1 MLFRSELLQQDG
13 FIEFFRSLTPISEIE
28 QLPIGSRP
36 SRRKGQHSLE
46 NLRAIP
52 WTFAWTQARIIL
64 PAWYGMGTAFQNE
77 DLGQVREWYQQW
89 SFFRAIVRNAVL
101 ALAKADM
108 TIAEGYAMRG
118 RDKPELWSIWERIR
132 QEYELTV
139 EVTRQITG
147 EKELLEEVPW
157 LADSIRRRNPYVD
170 PLNLIQLR
178 AFEMIEAGDED
189 GPTLM
194 RLAIKGV
201 AAGLRTTG

>member
-1 MLFRSELLQQDG
+1 MQVVFLQFEYDIKTS
-13 FIEFFRSLTPISEIE
+13 FCFFEGRVIC
-28 QLPIGSRP
+28 
-36 SRRKGQHSLE
+36 
-46 NLRAIP
+46 
-52 WTFAWTQARIIL
+52 
-64 PAWYGMGTAFQNE
+64 
-77 DLGQVREWYQQW
+77 
-89 SFFRAIVRNAVL
+89 
-101 ALAKADM
+101 KA
-108 TIAEGYAMRG
+108 THE
-118 RDKPELWSIWERIR
+118 
-132 QEYELTV
+132 V
-139 EVTRQITG
+139 CEVTRQITG